1 MSNKAWFLILG
12 ISNPGPSPMALL
24 QNYRT
29 IELWSRAPSQRK
41 CPEAA
46 EIVTIRGAAC
56 EDLSNI
62 ASIGTSMKNTEN
74 SYLNTMDSLQYL
86 HVTYIILRI
95 FPIISRRHKTVLNI
109 TWIIAQVDIMLMLF
123 LHLVVR
129 TLHYHHSSISI
140 VYMVCVDCL
149 YDRCTNCVSI
159 SQ

>member
-12 ISNPGPSPMALL
+12 ISNPGPSPDSIEL
-24 QNYRT
+24 QNYRASCGAG
-29 IELWSRAPSQRK
+29 LHQRK

-46 EIVTIRGAAC
+46 EIVTILGAAC

-74 SYLNTMDSLQYL
+74 CYLNSMDSLQYL
-86 HVTYIILRI
+86 HFTYIIFRI
-95 FPIISRRHKTVLNI
+95 FPIRSRRHKTVLNI

-129 TLHYHHSSISI
+129 TLHYHYSSISI
-140 VYMVCVDCL
+140 VYMVRVEGL
-149 YDRCTNCVSI
+149 YDDCTNCVSI